1 MSIKNRMTLLVS
13 LLLGFAVISI
23 AVGLWNMKANNDALH
38 TLYLDRVEPL
48 EGLKNISDLYAVNI
62 VDTNHKLRNGNIDW
76 TQAEQ
81 NIVNARE
88 EILQL
93 WSAYM
98 ATTLT
103 PEEAQLANKA
113 QSLMEPAN
121 QGIEQLLSMVKN
133 RNMQG
138 ITDFSVNQLYPAIDP
153 ISDAIAELVS
163 LQLRVAAELNEA
175 SESHYQFMFTTSL
188 LVGLIILGFAL
199 GFSRI
204 TLRAVTLPLNELVRV
219 SRHVQQKGDFS
230 ERIKIA
236 RMDEVGQAAQV
247 FNELVES
254 TAKAISEANK
264 VVGAVAQSDF
274 SKRVQ
279 GQYVGDLD
287 KLKQGVNAS
296 ADQVAFM
303 MDELGKVMQ
312 ALYNGQFD
320 AKMDERVPKAFSQ
333 QVENALD
340 SINQVIV
347 QINEV
352 MAYMNEG
359 KFQHRVETQ
368 ARGELATLKDNINS
382 SMNAL
387 ESAVKDITEVV
398 VAQSN
403 GDLTQTITREYHGE
417 LRILTEAVNTSAQKL
432 TDVVS
437 KAVNASSIVHSAA
450 DEVSKGALDL
460 SQRVQEQAAALE
472 ETSATMDQ
480 MNSAV
485 QNNTQNAKQ
494 ATQVARDVQTKAT
507 QGTSVMQQTIEAM
520 NAIQESSH
528 KISDIVTLIDG
539 IAFQTNLLALNAA
552 VEAARAGDHG
562 RGFAVVAG
570 EVRALAQKSAE
581 AAKEISALIGES
593 VTRIDQGT
601 KLASESGEMLDT
613 ITSAVEEV
621 TGMIEHI
628 AQASQEQAEGVNQV
642 HKAIADID
650 QVTQQNAA
658 LVEQTSA
665 ASESMSEQAAI
676 LSADMAFFKTGGGA
690 ALAAPSKPKAL
701 GVNKPAQS
709 SKPVE
714 KKSTGLPAPKS
725 ARMDSSDEWS
735 EF

>member
-1 MSIKNRMTLLVS
+1 MSIKNRMILLVS
-13 LLLGFAVISI
+13 LLLGFVILAI

-38 TLYLDRVEPL
+38 TLYLDRVQPL

-76 TQAEQ
+76 AQAEQ
-81 NIVNARE
+81 NIENAQK
-88 EILQL
+88 EIAQL

-103 PEEAQLANKA
+103 PEEAQLADKA

-138 ITDFSVNQLYPAIDP
+138 VTDFSITQVYPAIDP

-230 ERIKIA
+230 ERIKIS
-236 RMDEVGQAAQV
+236 RMDEVGQAAQA

-347 QINEV
+347 Q
-352 MAYMNEG
+352 
-359 KFQHRVETQ
+359 HRVETQ

-382 SMNAL
+382 SMNEL

-494 ATQVARDVQTKAT
+494 ATQVARDVQAKAT

-613 ITSAVEEV
+613 ITSAVGEV

-676 LSADMAFFKTGGGA
+676 LSADMAFFKTGGGS

-701 GVNKPAQS
+701 GVNKPAQP